1 MRRTAKKTNENK
13 DKNKSDSEMH
23 VMNTGSSDDEGDNL
37 LDNSKESHKKGDWRK
52 DFKNIALLTFLYLLQ
67 GLPLGLNSSLPYILS
82 ARKVSYADQGTFS
95 FAFWPFSLKLLW
107 APLVDSIYVKK
118 FGRRKSWLVPVQY
131 LIGIFMFTF
140 SNYVNDL
147 LEANKNEST
156 QSPYGNYFLKMN
168 TCLSYL
174 ATNRFHR
181 NIHFNGGVF
190 YVHILGRNTRYSS

>member
-1 MRRTAKKTNENK
+1 MKRTGVKTNENK
-13 DKNKSDSEMH
+13 GDTDMH
-23 VMNTGSSDDEGDNL
+23 KMNTNSSGDEVEDL
-37 LDNSKESHKKGDWRK
+37 LDNSDEKTIKGDWRK

-147 LEANKNEST
+147 LEANKSEST
-156 QSPYGNYFLKMN
+156 QSP
-168 TCLSYL
+168 
-174 ATNRFHR
+174 
-181 NIHFNGGVF
+181 NGKNL
-190 YVHILGRNTRYSS
+190 IEI

>member
-1 MRRTAKKTNENK
+1 MRRTGTKTNENK
-13 DKNKSDSEMH
+13 GKSDTEIQTMITNSSEDEADGLL
-23 VMNTGSSDDEGDNL
+23 NNSDE
-37 LDNSKESHKKGDWRK
+37 KTKKGDWKK

-156 QSPYGNYFLKMN
+156 QSPYGIH
-168 TCLSYL
+168 LSEISL
-174 ATNRFHR
+174 INL
-181 NIHFNGGVF
+181 I
-190 YVHILGRNTRYSS
+190 